1 MRARWRSSTGCALP
15 SLEALKPVSGAR
27 ASSRPGARHW
37 RVYTRPRRAQK
48 YTAEIG
54 SSDMSNPAAPLAD
67 LVISGATVVTDTS
80 SFDASVAIRGGR
92 ILAVGEHAAMPS
104 ARETFDASGLHL
116 LPGAIDVH
124 VHFRE
129 PGYTYK
135 EDWQTGTAAA
145 AAGGVTTVFE
155 MPNVD
160 PPTGTAEA
168 LALKLEAAG
177 KAHVDYGLYGLLAE
191 DTIENLETLID
202 GGVAGFKCFMG
213 NTFGNLPSPST
224 GAMLEGFE
232 IIAKHGL
239 RIALHAETASIM
251 AWREKKLQSAGRTDP
266 LAHLASRPAVVAI
279 EAVSRAAVLA
289 EWTGARI
296 HILHISSADELRPLR
311 EAKTRG
317 VDITG
322 ETCPHYLLFDERAYT
337 DHRSI
342 IRVNPP
348 VRERRH
354 QVGLWEGLRDGTIDM
369 IATDHAPH
377 IPAEK
382 LRNDIWTVDCGFPG
396 VETQMPLMLTQVR
409 AGRLSLV
416 DYVRLTSTKP
426 AKAFGLYPAKGAL
439 LPGSDADITLV
450 DLDRGDTIAADQFQS
465 RSKITPFEGMKVTGM
480 PIHTLVRGRFVMKDR
495 QVLGETKGW
504 GRSVR
509 RIQRMPPP
517 QPKNSDQT
525 LMAVTRKLGAAEAGS
540 RQRDEG

>member
-1 MRARWRSSTGCALP
+1 MT
-15 SLEALKPVSGAR
+15 
-27 ASSRPGARHW
+27 
-37 RVYTRPRRAQK
+37 
-48 YTAEIG
+48 
-54 SSDMSNPAAPLAD
+54 NPPTPIAD
-67 LVISGATVVTDTS
+67 LVISGATVVTDT
-80 SFDASVAIRGGR
+80 ASLEVGVAIKDGK
-92 ILAVGEHAAMPS
+92 ILAIGEQRAMPA

-129 PGYTYK
+129 PGYTHK

-145 AAGGVTTVFE
+145 AMGGVTTVFE

-160 PPTGTAEA
+160 PPTATPEA
-168 LALKLEAAG
+168 LVLKQEAAK
-177 KAHVDYGLYGLLAE
+177 KAHVDFGLYGLLAE
-191 DTIENLETLID
+191 DTIDALEALIE

-232 IIAKHGL
+232 IIAKHGM

-251 AWREKKLQSAGRTDP
+251 ARREKRLQAAGRSDP

-279 EAVSRAAVLA
+279 EAVARAAILA

-311 EAKTRG
+311 EAKARG
-317 VDITG
+317 VDVTG
-322 ETCPHYLLFDERAYT
+322 ETCPHYLLFDERAYA
-337 DHRSI
+337 DQRSV

-348 VRERRH
+348 VREKRH
-354 QVGLWEGLRDGTIDM
+354 QMGLWEGLRDGTIDM
-369 IATDHAPH
+369 ISTDHAPH
-377 IPAEK
+377 TPTEK

-409 AGRLSLV
+409 ARRLSLC
-416 DYVRLTSTKP
+416 DYVRLTSTNP

-450 DLDRGDTIAADQFQS
+450 DLDREDTIAADQFQS
-465 RSKITPFEGMKVTGM
+465 RSKVTPFEGMQVIGM
-480 PIHTLVRGRFVMKDR
+480 PMHTLVRGRFVMQDR
-495 QVLGETKGW
+495 KIVGATKGW
-504 GRSVR
+504 GRSVH

-517 QPKNSDQT
+517 QPRNTDQT
-525 LMAVTRKLGAAEAGS
+525 LMAVTREHGG
-540 RQRDEG
+540 

>member
-1 MRARWRSSTGCALP
+1 MT
-15 SLEALKPVSGAR
+15 
-27 ASSRPGARHW
+27 H
-37 RVYTRPRRAQK
+37 
-48 YTAEIG
+48 
-54 SSDMSNPAAPLAD
+54 PAAPIAD
-67 LVISGATVVTDTS
+67 LVISGARVVTDTA
-80 SFDASVAIRGGR
+80 SFDAAVAIKDGR
-92 ILAVGEHAAMPS
+92 ILAIGEQAAMPS
-104 ARETFDASGLHL
+104 AREIFDASGLHV

-129 PGYTYK
+129 PGYTHK

-160 PPTGTAEA
+160 PPTANPQA
-168 LALKLEAAG
+168 LALKQEAAK

-191 DTIENLETLID
+191 DTIEHLEALID

-232 IIAKHGL
+232 IIAQHGL

-251 AWREKKLQSAGRTDP
+251 ARREKRLQAAGRSDP
-266 LAHLASRPAVVAI
+266 MAHLASRPAVVAI
-279 EAVSRAAVLA
+279 EAVSRAAILS

-311 EAKTRG
+311 EAKARG

-322 ETCPHYLLFDERAYT
+322 ETCPHYLLFDERAYAEQG
-337 DHRSI
+337 SV

-354 QVGLWEGLRDGTIDM
+354 QLGLWEGLRDGTIDM

-377 IPAEK
+377 TPAEK

-409 AGRLSLV
+409 AGRLSLC
-416 DYVRLTSTKP
+416 DYVRLTSTMP

-439 LPGSDADITLV
+439 IPGSDADIALV
-450 DLDRGDTIAADQFQS
+450 DLDRENTIAADQLGS
-465 RSKITPFEGMKVTGM
+465 RSKITPFEGMKVVGM
-480 PIHTLVRGRFVMKDR
+480 PVHTLVRGRFVMKGRKIID
-495 QVLGETKGW
+495 ETRGW
-504 GRSVR
+504 GQSVR
-509 RIQRMPPP
+509 RIQRMPKP

-525 LMAVTRKLGAAEAGS
+525 LFAVTRQQHQGNGI
-540 RQRDEG
+540 